1 MADVIYKRCYFDWG
15 GRCAYCDVA
24 LSRQKTGGKVKAS
37 IDHFIPLAKG
47 GQNSRANRVLACY
60 PCNLAKNDTDP
71 REIYLSPEVRRFYA
85 AFHQAWPY
93 WLYFANL
100 DTDGLNGMVI
110 CCLNSFTTLKVDG
123 EDHCGVEYDPLE
135 LVRFI
140 DNAVICSVGRNRE
153 RFGRTLDVVRR
164 QSCD

>member
-47 GQNSRANRVLACY
+47 GNNSRSNRVLACY

-71 REIYLSPEVRRFYA
+71 RETKQWSHVERRLAEIAASPLISHGR
-85 AFHQAWPY
+85 
-93 WLYFANL
+93 
-100 DTDGLNGMVI
+100 
-110 CCLNSFTTLKVDG
+110 LKLLM
-123 EDHCGVEYDPLE
+123 PE
-135 LVRFI
+135 LVKQL
-140 DNAVICSVGRNRE
+140 AM
-153 RFGRTLDVVRR
+153 
-164 QSCD
+164 

>member
-47 GQNSRANRVLACY
+47 GSNGRSNRVLSCY

-71 REIYLSPEVRRFYA
+71 RETNQWPHIERRLAEIA
-85 AFHQAWPY
+85 ATPLISHRR
-93 WLYFANL
+93 
-100 DTDGLNGMVI
+100 
-110 CCLNSFTTLKVDG
+110 LK
-123 EDHCGVEYDPLE
+123 EILPE
-135 LVRFI
+135 LVKQ
-140 DNAVICSVGRNRE
+140 VYG
-153 RFGRTLDVVRR
+153 
-164 QSCD
+164 